1 MATTMRRAT
10 PPIREILRVSRPH
23 QWVKNAAVFA
33 APAAAGV
40 MLEWSPAWHAFLGMI
55 AFVLASAVTYM
66 INDISDAEADRLH
79 PLKCDRPIAAGD
91 LSPSAARSAAIVLA
105 AAALAISIFAGTWFS
120 ITLVAYLLT
129 TTLYSTW
136 LKHIPVVDVITVTTG
151 FALRVVGGALAS
163 DSGLSVYLITGVAA
177 AAAFISVG
185 KRAGE
190 VGRLGD
196 SAPDHRSVLR
206 WYTSR
211 RNRTLLFITQAICFG
226 SVVGLALTTMP
237 IWWSA
242 PSIMLSA
249 AILERFRR
257 LVASGHV
264 DDPVRLVTSDRVI
277 MFGAA
282 AFIVLTGSGIYL

>member
-1 MATTMRRAT
+1 
-10 PPIREILRVSRPH
+10 
-23 QWVKNAAVFA
+23 
-33 APAAAGV
+33 
-40 MLEWSPAWHAFLGMI
+40 MLEWSPAWHALLGMI
-55 AFVLASAVTYM
+55 AFVLASAVTYI

-79 PLKCDRPIAAGD
+79 PLKCSRPIAAGD
-91 LSPSAARSAAIVLA
+91 LSSSAARSAAIVLA
-105 AAALAISIFAGTWFS
+105 AAALAISIFAGAWFS
-120 ITLVAYLLT
+120 TTLVAYLVT

-163 DSGLSVYLITGVAA
+163 GSGLSVYLITGVAA

-196 SAPDHRSVLR
+196 SAPNHRSVLR

-226 SVVGLALTTMP
+226 SVVGLALTAMP
-237 IWWSA
+237 IWWST
-242 PSIMLSA
+242 PSIMVSA

-264 DDPVRLVTSDRVI
+264 DDPVRLVASDRVL

-282 AFIVLTGSGIYL
+282 AFIMLTGSGIYL